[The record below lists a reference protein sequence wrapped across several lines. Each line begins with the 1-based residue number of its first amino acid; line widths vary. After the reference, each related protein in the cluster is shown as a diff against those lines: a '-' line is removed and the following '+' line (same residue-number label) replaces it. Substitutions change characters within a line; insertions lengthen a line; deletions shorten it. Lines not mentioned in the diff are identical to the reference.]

1 MTSGRGSAAF
11 GRPRPVED
19 RAAFAERGAGRAAFG
34 LADAGETGY
43 SSRLSVLRRPRP
55 APCPRGPRA
64 VIEVALVVHVLICVA
79 LVAVVLLQRSE
90 GGGLGIG
97 GGGGAGGG
105 MMTGRG
111 AGSMLTTVTMWLAAG
126 FFAVS
131 LFLAIVMSTTREPA
145 SILDR
150 PAQEAPSGPAAP
162 LGQ

>member
-1 MTSGRGSAAF
+1 M
-11 GRPRPVED
+11 
-19 RAAFAERGAGRAAFG
+19 
-34 LADAGETGY
+34 
-43 SSRLSVLRRPRP
+43 
-55 APCPRGPRA
+55 
-64 VIEVALVVHVLICVA
+64 IEVALVVHVLICLS
-79 LVAVVLLQRSE
+79 LVAVILLQRSE

-105 MMTGRG
+105 LMTGRG
-111 AGSMLTTVTMWLAAG
+111 AGSMLSTITMWLAAG

-131 LFLAIVMSTTREPA
+131 LFLAIMMSTTREPA